1 MSNDTFQWMNREVLY
16 LKIIYLAFKTSPL
29 TNDWPLMEYLFVNS
43 YISWVLLGYLTKF
56 VVDRVLISPR
66 VLLGPIGFSFY
77 QLCYLTIPRR
87 FCRVVGNSPIRGRLV
102 WRYPWSLNRRISN
115 WRKRETKNFMN
126 VLGQRRGWS
135 LPLPLSSTTLAAKQ
149 WTRSHSNLFRCWLDF
164 IVFYLVTSIT

>member
-1 MSNDTFQWMNREVLY
+1 MTGHWWNTY
-16 LKIIYLAFKTSPL
+16 LLILIFHEFYLVIWPNLLLTEFWSHPASYLDPFGSASTSCVI
-29 TNDWPLMEYLFVNS
+29 WPFHEDFAGLSVTLRS
-43 YISWVLLGYLTKF
+43 
-56 VVDRVLISPR
+56 
-66 VLLGPIGFSFY
+66 
-77 QLCYLTIPRR
+77 
-87 FCRVVGNSPIRGRLV
+87 RGRLV